1 MNKTLNLSSLKSP
14 WNCTQ
19 IGLFLLP
26 LSPLLGAVF
35 VVLAVLRSW
44 RQNFKEVCRLPVYRG
59 LAILAGWLIF
69 ICFFADKQTE
79 SFLGFFNF
87 FPYFIVFAGL
97 SLLIR
102 TTEQLRRI
110 AWILVIGSMPVVL
123 IGLGQLFLG
132 WKGPVIF
139 LWAVINWILADGGN
153 PLGRMS
159 SVFEYANVLAN
170 YLVITF
176 VFSLGLWLENSQAL
190 KAIFNLS
197 SSFKDEQSKQKLWK
211 FVFLTSAIL
220 LNAIGLILTN
230 SRNAWGLAGIAC
242 LVFAFY
248 AGWRWLV
255 AAVVGVAGTVFA
267 SAFGP
272 NPFRQW
278 LRLIVPKYVWARLTD
293 ELFVRPA
300 PTLRVTQWNFAW
312 NGALSRPFTGWG
324 LNNFSGHYYQEFAAL
339 YQGQALE
346 WPQHPHNL
354 FLMLSYETGLP
365 AMLLFSGLIAWIL
378 ARGVV
383 LFMGRY
389 SFEFAADRLIFFTY
403 LVAFFATTVFHLF
416 DVTLFD
422 LRVNLLG
429 WFLLAGIFGV
439 VEQKSGGR
447 G

>member
-1 MNKTLNLSSLKSP
+1 MNKSLNLSSLKSP
-14 WNCTQ
+14 WNCAQ

-35 VVLAVLRSW
+35 VVLAVLISW
-44 RQNFKEVCRLPVYRG
+44 RQNFKDICRISVYRG
-59 LAILAGWLIF
+59 FTILAVWLVF
-69 ICFFADKQTE
+69 ICVFADKQTE

-87 FPYFIVFAGL
+87 FPFFIVFVGL
-97 SLLIR
+97 SFLLR

-110 AWILVIGSMPVVL
+110 AWILVIGSVPVVL

-139 LWAVINWILADGGN
+139 LWAVINWILAPGGN
-153 PLGRMS
+153 PVGRMS

-176 VFSLGLWLENSQAL
+176 VFSLGLWLENSKNL
-190 KAIFNLS
+190 KRIFKLDF
-197 SSFKDEQSKQKLWK
+197 SFKSPQENHNFWK
-211 FVFLTSAIL
+211 FTFLTSVVL
-220 LNAIGLILTN
+220 LNIIGLILTN
-230 SRNAWGLAGIAC
+230 SRNAWGLAGIAVC
-242 LVFAFY
+242 VFAFY

-255 AAVVGVAGTVFA
+255 GAVVGVAGTVFL

-272 NPFRQW
+272 NPLRQW

-324 LNNFSGHYYQEFAAL
+324 LNNFSSHYYQEFAAL

-365 AMLLFSGLIAWIL
+365 AMLLFCGLIALIL

-383 LFMGRY
+383 LFMDSS
-389 SFEFAADRLIFFTY
+389 SFELEADRLIFFTY
-403 LVAFFATTVFHLF
+403 LVAFFATTLFHLF

-429 WFLLAGIFGV
+429 WLLLAGIFGV
-439 VEQKSGGR
+439 VEEKRRAR